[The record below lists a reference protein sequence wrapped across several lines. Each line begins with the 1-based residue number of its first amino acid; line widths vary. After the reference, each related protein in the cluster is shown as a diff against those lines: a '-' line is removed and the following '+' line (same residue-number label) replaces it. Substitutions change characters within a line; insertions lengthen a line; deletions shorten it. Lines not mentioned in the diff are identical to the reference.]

1 MIRQKIFDEELLAQL
16 KNVEPDGMTV
26 FVAADGMFRGAFY
39 NGTRMVNQMRAQH
52 NLGILETMILGQ
64 AMLCTALMIQT
75 MKGREHLTFR
85 YDTNGPAA
93 GFSVEA
99 DSSGYVR
106 GYIFQD
112 KIPID
117 HEITN
122 WDLTE
127 FFGYGTVTITRDT
140 EGQKEPHTGTTEI
153 RFRNIA
159 KDLAWHFAKSEQI
172 NTAFNTGI
180 QFDKKGRVV
189 GAGGLFMQA
198 LPAMGGI
205 SSKGAP
211 LPNSADANSEHDEL
225 IERAERA
232 FGSAPSLGQWFS
244 EGGKRNM
251 LIKNLFR
258 EFEPKIVLERDV
270 IFDCPCSAQG
280 FAGSIKNLGKAE
292 VQDILEND
300 KDPLEVSCKNCGSVY
315 EIPKSML
322 M

>member
-1 MIRQKIFDEELLAQL
+1 MIKQPLSEKINAHLAQI
-16 KNVEPDGMTV
+16 EQDGMTV
-26 FVAADGMFRGAFY
+26 FVAADGMFRGALF
-39 NGTRMVNQMRAQH
+39 NGTRMINQMRAQH

-64 AMLCTALMIQT
+64 ATLCAALMIQT

-112 KIPID
+112 RIPIE

-127 FFGYGTVTITRDT
+127 FFGYGTVTLTRDT
-140 EGQKEPHTGTTEI
+140 EGQKAPHIATTEI

-180 QFDKKGRVV
+180 QFDKGGNVV

-198 LPAMGGI
+198 LPAIGGN
-205 SSKGAP
+205 ADTT
-211 LPNSADANSEHDEL
+211 PNARAKHDEL
-225 IERAERA
+225 IERAELA

-244 EGGKRNM
+244 EGSERKA
-251 LIKNLFR
+251 LIKGLFR
-258 EFEPKIVLERDV
+258 EFDPKIVLTRDV

-280 FAGSIKNLGKAE
+280 FADSIKNLGKAE
-292 VQDILEND
+292 LDDIIAND
-300 KDPLEVSCKNCGSVY
+300 PDPLEVSCRNCGSVY
-315 EIPKSML
+315 KISKSML
-322 M
+322 TK